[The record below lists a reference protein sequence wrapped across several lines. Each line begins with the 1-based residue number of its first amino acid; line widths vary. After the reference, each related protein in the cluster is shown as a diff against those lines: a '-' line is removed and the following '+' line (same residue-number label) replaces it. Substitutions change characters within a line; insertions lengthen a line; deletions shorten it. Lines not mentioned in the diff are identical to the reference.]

1 MPKQQLD
8 VLNHSARPS
17 ASERLLAF
25 WRNLKFMG
33 WKRLVLLCI
42 SLGAGIGLCIVGCA
56 MAITWYLNRPIPAKQ
71 WPVIEIPAVGI
82 KARLKTDWK
91 DSARYQLR
99 VVPFSAELA
108 EPFDSSVRSNGS
120 IGFTI
125 ILYDKS
131 GFQLCSTEVTPSH
144 IVDSSDRVTE
154 LVANDHLICSRSDYV
169 NAERWRMQWVFPKL
183 SVSTPA
189 AVSPATPSGPTG
201 LKASKKPATVTDA
214 PRAKPAGGNDSPASV
229 AQDGHETLTGFDS
242 SSGNLE
248 TKSGKTFVVYR
259 TGERTTAY
267 MWYLDTAI
275 AGQQPR
281 LRVKCDATGEC
292 LIENL
297 KNNQA
302 VHAKPLK

>member
-1 MPKQQLD
+1 MPEQQLD

-25 WRNLKFMG
+25 WRNLKFIG
-33 WKRLVLLCI
+33 WKRLVLLCF
-42 SLGAGIGLCIVGCA
+42 SLGTGIALCILGCA
-56 MAITWYLNRPIPAKQ
+56 MVMTWYLNRPIAARE

-99 VVPFSAELA
+99 VTPLSAELA
-108 EPFDSSVRSNGS
+108 EPFDSSVRSNRN

-125 ILYDKS
+125 TLYDKS
-131 GFQLCSTEVTPSH
+131 GFQLCSTEITPSH
-144 IVDSSDRVTE
+144 VVDSNNRVTE

-183 SVSTPA
+183 AVSTSA
-189 AVSPATPSGPTG
+189 TVSPTTPSSHTG
-201 LKASKKPATVTDA
+201 QKASKKPVTATDA
-214 PRAKPAGGNDSPASV
+214 PTAKPDGGNDSPALVS
-229 AQDGHETLTGFDS
+229 QDGSETLTGFDL

-248 TKSGKTFVVYR
+248 TKSGKTFVIYR
-259 TGERTTAY
+259 RGERTTAD
-267 MWYLDTAI
+267 MWYLDTALG
-275 AGQQPR
+275 GQQPR

-302 VHAKPLK
+302 VHVRQLK